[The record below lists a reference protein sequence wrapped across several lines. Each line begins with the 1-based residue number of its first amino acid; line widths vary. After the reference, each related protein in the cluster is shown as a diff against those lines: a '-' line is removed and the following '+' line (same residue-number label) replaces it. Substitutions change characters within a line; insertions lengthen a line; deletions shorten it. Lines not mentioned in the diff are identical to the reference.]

1 VLEELAKLIDDG
13 KITPIVSV
21 VMPLVDVAKA
31 HEQIASRH
39 TRGKIVL
46 KIAEPPK

>member
-1 VLEELAKLIDDG
+1 V
-13 KITPIVSV
+13 
-21 VMPLVDVAKA
+21 PLVDVAKA

-39 TRGKIVL
+39 TRGRIVL